1 MCASSRNFTKKPGK
15 SSGCETVAM
24 PVKAITSKALEL
36 MFAAARDTH
45 PHEFACVLRAEDGV
59 ITEILLVPG
68 TISGDS
74 SAILRLHMLPI
85 DLSVVGSAH
94 SHPTPE
100 AIPSEADLS
109 LFSRFGPL
117 HIIIGYPY
125 TMDSW
130 KAYSRDGSEVNL
142 EVV

>member
-1 MCASSRNFTKKPGK
+1 MRI
-15 SSGCETVAM
+15 
-24 PVKAITSKALEL
+24 PVRTITSKVLEL

-45 PHEFACVLRAEDGV
+45 PNEFACALRAEEGV
-59 ITEILLVPG
+59 VTEILLVPG
-68 TISGDS
+68 TISGGS

-94 SHPTPE
+94 SHPSPN

-109 LFSRFGPL
+109 LFARFGPL

-125 TMDSW
+125 DMDSW
-130 KAYSRDGSEVNL
+130 KAYYRDGTEIDL
-142 EVV
+142 DVV